1 MCLAEVKT
9 MRFHEIGGEEDIAY
23 KTFVICLHF
32 ISPHPYFLVEIYVI
46 VWLAKHV
53 TRVQTNL

>member
-1 MCLAEVKT
+1 

-32 ISPHPYFLVEIYVI
+32 ISRPTPTFS
-46 VWLAKHV
+46 WKSM
-53 TRVQTNL
+53 